1 MDIKQYTSGNGVD
14 LSREKEIGNA
24 KYVYIEANN
33 LYSLREHFKP
43 ESLDFL
49 FINNINETKF
59 HRILIKEMLIYCK
72 VKGHV
77 IIKFADNKLLKFNQ
91 LIEEAELCILDKGEI
106 IETDNKNKVIIIKK
120 IKSFI
125 EKNDSIDRWSFG
137 IITNGK
143 KNDWVEKQIQSIKSQ
158 KISYYEI
165 IVCGT
170 YFNRKERNFKYI
182 QFNEKDELGWITKK
196 KNLICE
202 NAKYENL
209 VVLHDRIVLDKD
221 WYKGMKKYGNYFEV
235 LSCKVHN
242 DQGGRC
248 GDWITYGNR
257 FGMFGKIGVLDYKDW
272 DKNGYIDG
280 ALYILKKSVWK
291 KVKWDETLFWNQG
304 EDAKLSS
311 DWHGNGIVTRF
322 NPFSS
327 CLTLSWR
334 HGNLPLYE
342 FNSQKLSKY
351 PGKYNLIGRIK
362 FYIKKILK
370 YLS

>member
-1 MDIKQYTSGNGVD
+1 MDIKQYASGNGVD

-24 KYVYIEANN
+24 RHVYIEANN

-49 FINNINETKF
+49 FINDINATKF

-72 VKGHV
+72 VNGN
-77 IIKFADNKLLKFNQ
+77 IILKLTNNKLLNFNR
-91 LIEEAELCILDKGEI
+91 LLDEAKLCILDKGKI
-106 IETDNKNKVIIIKK
+106 IENDNENNIIVIKK
-120 IKSFI
+120 TKPFL
-125 EKNDSIDRWSFG
+125 KKDDSITKWSFG

-143 KNDWVEKQIQSIKSQ
+143 KNDCVEKQIQSIKSQ
-158 KISYYEI
+158 KILNYEI
-165 IVCGT
+165 IVCGN
-170 YFNRKERNFKYI
+170 YMKRKEKNFKYV
-182 QFNEKDELGWITKK
+182 FFEKYDTGWITGQ
-196 KNLICE
+196 KNELVK

-221 WYKGMKKYGNYFEV
+221 WYKEIKKYGNYFEV

-242 DQGGRC
+242 DQEERC
-248 GDWITYGNR
+248 GDWITYGNI
-257 FGMFGKIGVLDYKDW
+257 FGMFGKIGMLDYKDW

-291 KVKWDETLFWNQG
+291 KVKWDETLYWNQG

-311 DWHGNGIVTRF
+311 DWYENGIVTRF

-334 HGNLPLYE
+334 HGILPLYE

-351 PGKYNLIGRIK
+351 PGRYNLIGRIK